1 MLQTQLLIII
11 SCLEATGP
19 WNPVPLPVRL
29 GEPVYL
35 LCYPL
40 HSELPLVREAGWSV
54 YNPED
59 DNWTL
64 ILGIDRSNS
73 SWEIK
78 SFVNNSKFTLYGPSH
93 IFFKID
99 KLTKEDI
106 GTEWRYIKKSFCNL
120 EISQY

>member
-19 WNPVPLPVRL
+19 SNPVPLPVRL

-54 YNPED
+54 YNPEH
-59 DNWTL
+59 DNWTS
-64 ILGIDRSNS
+64 ILGIDRSNNQANS

-93 IFFKID
+93 IFLKID

-106 GTEWRYIKKSFCNL
+106 GTEWRYQKIIL
-120 EISQY
+120 